1 MILCDYSYHNQSI
14 YLSVSIYKIQSL
26 ANCSSL
32 AERKMDMIKNI
43 PVHMD
48 YVGQGRAEKLYQ
60 VLYHRL
66 QLIHL
71 LFHLYQIIIV
81 LFGVVGL
88 GWGYTIQQFSQTV
101 VEFLVALSNKVPFQ
115 PVSPRC
121 TFLALVSC
129 LPAC

>member
-1 MILCDYSYHNQSI
+1 
-14 YLSVSIYKIQSL
+14 
-26 ANCSSL
+26 
-32 AERKMDMIKNI
+32 MDMIKNI

-60 VLYHRL
+60 VLYHKL
-66 QLIHL
+66 QLIHI

-101 VEFLVALSNKVPFQ
+101 VEYLVALSNQVPFQ

>member
-1 MILCDYSYHNQSI
+1 
-14 YLSVSIYKIQSL
+14 
-26 ANCSSL
+26 
-32 AERKMDMIKNI
+32 MIKNI

-60 VLYHRL
+60 VLYHKLR
-66 QLIHL
+66 LIHI
-71 LFHLYQIIIV
+71 LFHLDQIIIV

-101 VEFLVALSNKVPFQ
+101 VEFLVALSKKVPFQ
-115 PVSPRC
+115 SVSPRC
-121 TFLALVSC
+121 TFLVLVSC